1 MPSLQI
7 DAVESDQDLND
18 FINFPWKVYASDPYW
33 VPPIISDRRDFLDPE
48 KNAFFEHAR
57 AQYFVARRDGDC
69 VGTIAAFT
77 NDFYN
82 QFQEVNTGF
91 FGFFE
96 VLEDPQAA
104 AALLRAAE
112 EWARKAGHDSI
123 LGPAQFSTNDEC
135 GLLVDGFDDP
145 PRVLMTYN
153 PPYYADYLINCGY
166 GKVMDLWAYRV
177 DAQDFMGNFPLK
189 LRRVVE
195 KMQRRERFTLR
206 KMNVKKEFDK
216 EVAIAK
222 MVYNTSWEKNWGFVP
237 FTDRE
242 FDHLAAALKQLIDQ
256 DLTAVVECEGE
267 PIGFGLCLPDVNQPL
282 LKAYPRPGA
291 IELITML
298 KFIWHW
304 KVRGNIDWVRMFVL
318 GTLPEYRGTGVDAL
332 MYMQIAEN
340 ALQKG
345 YKWAEISWV
354 LESNLMMIRT
364 AELMGGE
371 IYKTYRMYEKAL

>member
-1 MPSLQI
+1 MPTLQVA
-7 DAVESDQDLND
+7 AVESTQDMDD
-18 FINFPWKVYASDPYW
+18 FITFPWKVYASDPYW
-33 VPPIISDRRDFLDPE
+33 VPPILSDRRDFLDPQ
-48 KNAFFEHAR
+48 KNAFFDHAR
-57 AQYFVARRDGDC
+57 AQYFLARRNGQA

-77 NDFYN
+77 NDYYN
-82 QFQEVNTGF
+82 EFQEVNTGF

-96 VLEDPQAA
+96 ALDDPPAA
-104 AALLRAAE
+104 AGLLQIAE
-112 EWARKAGHDSI
+112 KWARQAGHASI

-145 PRVLMTYN
+145 PRILMTYN
-153 PPYYADYLINCGY
+153 PPRYVDYLVDAGY
-166 GKVMDLWAYRV
+166 KKAMDLLAYRV
-177 DAQDFMGNFPLK
+177 DAEKFRTNFPGK
-189 LRRVVE
+189 LQRVVD
-195 KMQRRERFTLR
+195 KMRRRERFRLR
-206 KMNVKKEFDK
+206 KMDLKVFDR

-222 MVYNTSWEKNWGFVP
+222 LIYNKSWEKNWGFVP

-242 FDHLAAALKQLIDQ
+242 FDHLADELRQLIDE
-256 DLTAVVECEGE
+256 DLTAIVECNGE

-282 LKAYPRPGA
+282 LKAYPRPKA
-291 IELITML
+291 IETFTML
-298 KFIWHW
+298 KLLWHW
-304 KVRGNIDWVRMFVL
+304 KVRGDIDWVRMFVM

-332 MYMQIAEN
+332 MYMQVAES

-354 LESNLMMIRT
+354 LENNLMMNRT

>member
-1 MPSLQI
+1 MSNLHVS
-7 DAVESDQDLND
+7 AVESDRDLTE
-18 FINFPWKVYASDPYW
+18 FVTFPWKVYAGDPYW

-48 KNAFFEHAR
+48 KNPFFEHAR
-57 AQYFVARRDGDC
+57 AQYFLARRDGQT

-77 NDFYN
+77 NDLYN

-104 AALLRAAE
+104 AALLQTAE

-123 LGPAQFSTNDEC
+123 LGPAQWSTNDEC
-135 GLLVDGFDDP
+135 GLLIDGFDDP
-145 PRVLMTYN
+145 PRILMTYN
-153 PPYYADYLINCGY
+153 PPYYIDYLAASGY
-166 GKVMDLWAYRV
+166 GKAMDLWAYRV
-177 DAQDFMGNFPLK
+177 DARDYESNFPSK

-195 KMQRRERFTLR
+195 KMERRERFVLR
-206 KMNVKKEFDK
+206 KMDLKVFDR
-216 EVAIAK
+216 EVEIAK
-222 MVYNTSWEKNWGFVP
+222 MIYNKSWEKNWGFVP

-242 FDHLAAALKQLIDQ
+242 FDHLADALKQLIDE
-256 DLTAVVECEGE
+256 DLTAIVECDGE

-291 IELITML
+291 IELFTML
-298 KFIWHW
+298 KLLWHW
-304 KVRGNIDWVRMFVL
+304 KVRGKLDWVRMFVM
-318 GTLPEYRGTGVDAL
+318 GTLPEFRGTGVDAM
-332 MYMQIAEN
+332 MYMHVAQN
-340 ALQKG
+340 GLKKG

-354 LESNLMMIRT
+354 LESNLMMNRT

-371 IYKTYRMYEKAL
+371 IYKTYRMYEKSL